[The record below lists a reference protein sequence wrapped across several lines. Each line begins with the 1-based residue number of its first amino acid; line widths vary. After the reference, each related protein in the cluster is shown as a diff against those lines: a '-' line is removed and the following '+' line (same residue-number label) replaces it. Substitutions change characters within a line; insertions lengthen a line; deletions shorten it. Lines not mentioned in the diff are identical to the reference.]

1 VEECSQQVHD
11 KEVCSMSD
19 FDSQTPPST
28 TTDIR
33 RVRRSRQD
41 RVIGGVCGGLAQY
54 VRVDPVLLRI
64 AAVALALSGG
74 VGLLAYV
81 IAWIIIPEATG
92 PEPAPSERVEN
103 RHGLA
108 VVVGAALV
116 ALGGLLLL
124 NQFIP
129 WFSAAI
135 FWPIVVVVVG
145 VLVLTSARR

>member
-1 VEECSQQVHD
+1 
-11 KEVCSMSD
+11 MSE

-28 TTDIR
+28 TTEVR

-54 VRVDPVLLRI
+54 LGVDPVLLRI

-74 VGLLAYV
+74 AGVVAYIV
-81 IAWIIIPEATG
+81 AWILIPEATG

-108 VVVGAALV
+108 VAVGAALV
-116 ALGGLLLL
+116 AVGGLLLL
-124 NQFIP
+124 NQIVP
-129 WFSAAI
+129 WFNAAI
-135 FWPIVVVVVG
+135 IWPIVVVVVG
-145 VLVLTSARR
+145 ALVLTSARR